1 MARGLSLLELV
12 IMIAVVSLV
21 ISLSLPNLQSLY
33 ISTKVRALATE
44 LTGFLLL
51 ARSEAIWRNRTLW
64 IHLTNVSESS
74 ANVSQSTA
82 KSRLVLLLTNSEE
95 QGQGEV
101 IRKLDMERFAGLIFE
116 WNYTSDKLYFTGYRG
131 RVKSGSFYF
140 YPVPYP
146 NRKLRLTT
154 SFGGNRVMICGL
166 GASFYGYPKCR

>member
-33 ISTKVRALATE
+33 VSTKVRALATE

-64 IHLTNVSESS
+64 VHLANVSESS
-74 ANVSQSTA
+74 A

-166 GASFYGYPKCR
+166 GAPFYGYPKCR